1 MPALPVIK
9 MNNEESKFE
18 TILSTL
24 QHTKN
29 NITDV
34 DANILNYRP
43 KTKSLVILS
52 AFLGCVKML

>member
-18 TILSTL
+18 MILETL

-43 KTKSLVILS
+43 KAKSS
-52 AFLGCVKML
+52 